1 MFPRFLLLYYSETYT
16 IKAVTEKPEQS
27 RYKLNFYQTIAM
39 KNNSKNVAWANFR
52 TATQVVAIMAVILV
66 TLIACGKSD
75 SGGSVD
81 NKNLIGTWKFESRT
95 IDGKDIKDFTYE
107 GQKIKGECYK
117 MNKLVFTDKEVV
129 AYSYNSSRTN
139 INQCEEEITTSSY
152 VVSGNTI
159 VFKGKEKAGSA
170 TISVVG
176 NKLILSVSGED
187 DKGNKHTSVETYVK
201 Q

>member
-1 MFPRFLLLYYSETYT
+1 
-16 IKAVTEKPEQS
+16 
-27 RYKLNFYQTIAM
+27 M
-39 KNNSKNVAWANFR
+39 KNKNKNVAWATFR

-75 SGGSVD
+75 SGGSVQ
-81 NKNLIGTWKFESRT
+81 NKNLIGTWKLESRT
-95 IDGKDIKDFTYE
+95 IDGKDIKDFTYK
-107 GQKIKGECYK
+107 GQKIREDDCYK

-129 AYSYNSSRTN
+129 AYSYNPSITN
-139 INQCEEEITTSSY
+139 INQCEEEVATSSY

-176 NKLILSVSGED
+176 NKLILSGSVED
-187 DKGNKHTSVETYVK
+187 KKGNKHTFVETYVK

>member
-1 MFPRFLLLYYSETYT
+1 
-16 IKAVTEKPEQS
+16 
-27 RYKLNFYQTIAM
+27 M
-39 KNNSKNVAWANFR
+39 KNKNKNVAWATFR

-75 SGGSVD
+75 SGGSAD

-107 GQKIKGECYK
+107 GQKIREDDCYK
-117 MNKLVFTDKEVV
+117 MNKFVFTDKEVV

-176 NKLILSVSGED
+176 NKLILSGSVED
-187 DKGNKHTSVETYVK
+187 KKGNKHTFVETYVK

>member
-1 MFPRFLLLYYSETYT
+1 
-16 IKAVTEKPEQS
+16 
-27 RYKLNFYQTIAM
+27 M
-39 KNNSKNVAWANFR
+39 KNKNKNVAWATFR
-52 TATQVVAIMAVILV
+52 TATQAVAIMAVILV

-81 NKNLIGTWKFESRT
+81 NKNLIGTWKLESRT
-95 IDGKDIKDFTYE
+95 IDGKDIKDFTYK
-107 GQKIKGECYK
+107 GQKIREDDCYK

-129 AYSYNSSRTN
+129 AYSYNPGITN
-139 INQCEEEITTSSY
+139 INQCEEEVATSSY

-159 VFKGKEKAGSA
+159 VFKGKEKAGST

-176 NKLILSVSGED
+176 NKLTFSYSGED
-187 DKGNKHTSVETYVK
+187 DEGNKHTSVETYVK